1 MEKKIGKRLR
11 DLRESRGLS
20 QEYVADSLGITQA
33 TYCKIENNQVNINAD
48 RIYELAM
55 MYNISINEFWGVDP
69 RINQTSE
76 SVIAPESHTVNF
88 PIPNKKV
95 ESINNTKMEE
105 YVRFLKDKIRL
116 LETQI
121 EIMNQE
127 KKFKDIEF

>member
-1 MEKKIGKRLR
+1 MEKKIGRRLR

>member
-88 PIPNKKV
+88 PIPDKKV

>member
-88 PIPNKKV
+88 PIPYKKV

-127 KKFKDIEF
+127 KKFKDIEI

>member
-69 RINQTSE
+69 TLNQTNE
-76 SVIAPESHTVNF
+76 SVIAPESNTVNF
-88 PIPNKKV
+88 PNPYKK
-95 ESINNTKMEE
+95 EKSIDNTKMEE
-105 YVRFLKDKIRL
+105 YVRFLKDKIRF

-127 KKFKDIEF
+127 KKFKDIE